1 MTTKTPVGAGSAPTH
16 DRILTAASRLFA
28 INGFHGTSTRDIAD
42 AVGIRQ
48 PSLFHHF
55 ATKHAILATLLNLDL
70 DQLTR
75 RMKLIAK
82 SSESSAVKLH
92 AHLALDV
99 THVLEFPFD
108 VRGLYFKNEEVP
120 AGEEFSEQRKKLES
134 VHRQIRSLVK
144 SAISDGQFGVINPEF
159 VRLLVSSTIIG
170 VMWTRG
176 PDPTRGS
183 STRSHE
189 LPDFVLRAL
198 LERPDDLEV
207 IKKESETLQH
217 SVRERLQTE

>member
-1 MTTKTPVGAGSAPTH
+1 
-16 DRILTAASRLFA
+16 
-28 INGFHGTSTRDIAD
+28 
-42 AVGIRQ
+42 
-48 PSLFHHF
+48 
-55 ATKHAILATLLNLDL
+55 
-70 DQLTR
+70 
-75 RMKLIAK
+75 
-82 SSESSAVKLH
+82 
-92 AHLALDV
+92 
-99 THVLEFPFD
+99 
-108 VRGLYFKNEEVP
+108 
-120 AGEEFSEQRKKLES
+120 
-134 VHRQIRSLVK
+134 VK
-144 SAISDGQFGVINPEF
+144 SAIADGQFRIVDPEF